1 MFGSSC
7 MYELLLISGVLA
19 LGLFE
24 RARDS
29 FRNYGILVSYL
40 KINLPFSL

>member
-24 RARDS
+24 RARIHLETMAS
-29 FRNYGILVSYL
+29 
-40 KINLPFSL
+40 